1 MIKISFPDGSI
12 REYAEGVTGYE
23 IAKSISER
31 LAQDVL
37 ACSVN
42 GEIVELNRP
51 ILENSSIKLHKWD
64 DEEAKHAYWHTSAHL
79 MAEALQELYPGTQF
93 GIGPAIEKGFYYDIM
108 PPQGV
113 TIKESDFPAIEKK
126 MAELVQKKEQLVRQE
141 ISKDDAIKFFES
153 RGQHY
158 KAR

>member
-51 ILENSSIKLHKWD
+51 INADASIKLHKWE

-79 MAEALQELYPGTQF
+79 MAEALQAVVDYLFAEVGMNRIAARHDPNNPNSGRVMRKCGMEYEGTLRAADRNNQ
-93 GIGPAIEKGFYYDIM
+93 GICDAAHYAILRA
-108 PPQGV
+108 QW
-113 TIKESDFPAIEKK
+113 KK
-126 MAELVQKKEQLVRQE
+126 
-141 ISKDDAIKFFES
+141 
-153 RGQHY
+153 
-158 KAR
+158 